1 MDKLHRYNLL
11 LSEMDAVYHEAA
23 VRSGLSDSVM
33 QILYAI
39 CAEGDACSLS
49 GICKNVGMS
58 KQTLNSALRKM
69 EAQGLV
75 YLENETPRRK
85 RVCLTA
91 QGKALAQRT
100 ALPLME
106 IENNI
111 FMGWSEEEWTTY
123 FRLTERFTK
132 ELRKQI
138 QEEFK

>member
-11 LSEMDAVYHEAA
+11 LSEMDAAYHDMA
-23 VRSGLSDSVM
+23 VRCGLSDSALRV
-33 QILYAI
+33 LYTI
-39 CAEGDACSLS
+39 SAEGESCALS
-49 GICKNVGMS
+49 QICESTYMS
-58 KQTLNSALRKM
+58 KQTLHSAIRKL
-69 EAQGLV
+69 EAEGFV
-75 YLENETPRRK
+75 TLENETSRRK

>member
-11 LSEMDAVYHEAA
+11 LSELDAAYHDAA
-23 VRSGLSDSVM
+23 VRCGLSDSALLV
-33 QILYAI
+33 IYTI
-39 CAEGDACSLS
+39 SAEGDSCALS
-49 GICKNVGMS
+49 QICENTYMS
-58 KQTLNSALRKM
+58 KQTLHSAIRKL
-69 EAQGLV
+69 EAEGFV
-75 YLENETPRRK
+75 TLENETLRRK

-100 ALPLME
+100 ALPLMK
-106 IENNI
+106 IENDI
-111 FMGWSEEEWTTY
+111 FMGWSEDEWTTY